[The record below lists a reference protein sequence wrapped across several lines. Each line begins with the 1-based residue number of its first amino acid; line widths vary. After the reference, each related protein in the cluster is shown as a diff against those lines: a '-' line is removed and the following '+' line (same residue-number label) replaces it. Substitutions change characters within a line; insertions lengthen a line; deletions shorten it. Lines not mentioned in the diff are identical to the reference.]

1 MRGLA
6 LPLLRRRRPAWLGA
20 IMALALLLP
29 QPASAWLGEGH
40 RATSALAFDLLEQRD
55 PQAIAAIL
63 RLMQAHPDRA
73 RFDGQLGGLTGRDR
87 DRETFELMAIW
98 PDAVRGTVYDHP
110 VWHQSQRIV
119 SSVRSILPYA
129 FGSAQAEFAR
139 NLAVA
144 HDTSASDAD
153 RAIALCWV
161 MHIVGD
167 MHQPLHAAM
176 WMSWRF
182 PITDAGGQWA
192 WVRIAPDA
200 EPVSLHRFWDL
211 GGPGRR
217 PRPERLR
224 VAGDAADPPP
234 AAGRG
239 LPGAGPGD
247 RLRPLDR
254 PQPRAGLRGRLPERE
269 AAHEPL
275 APLRRRGAAARL
287 CRAGQDGEPNP
298 APRRRPPHRGAAD
311 RPALTAAQPALW
323 AAK

>member
-6 LPLLRRRRPAWLGA
+6 LSLAHRRRPAWLGA
-20 IMALALLLP
+20 LLLMILVLP

-40 RATSALAFDLLEQRD
+40 RATGALAHDLLEQDD
-55 PQAIAAIL
+55 PQAVAVIL

-73 RFDGQLGGLTGRDR
+73 RFDSQLGGLAGRDR
-87 DRETFELMAIW
+87 GRETFELMAIW
-98 PDAVRGTVYDHP
+98 PDAVRGTAYDHP

-119 SSVRSILPYA
+119 SSVRSVIPFA

-144 HDTSASDAD
+144 RDTAAPDAE

-192 WVRIAPDA
+192 WVRPAPDA
-200 EPVSLHRFWDL
+200 EPVRLHRFWDSAGL
-211 GGPGRR
+211 
-217 PRPERLR
+217 
-224 VAGDAADPPP
+224 AGDLALSASGSLEASLVRDPPP
-234 AAGRG
+234 EAETIEPDPETAFARWIAHSRALAYEVVYRGGRLRMSPSPRSAAVLPPGYVEQARTVSRTQLRAAGHRI
-239 LPGAGPGD
+239 GA
-247 RLRPLDR
+247 LLT
-254 PQPRAGLRGRLPERE
+254 GLR
-269 AAHEPL
+269 
-275 APLRRRGAAARL
+275 
-287 CRAGQDGEPNP
+287 
-298 APRRRPPHRGAAD
+298 
-311 RPALTAAQPALW
+311 
-323 AAK
+323 